1 MEEKKAQEKS
11 RKVLAEKCEK
21 LKEIRNLKKETYDK
35 QCEDCSKSKELRDS
49 QKKILRDDVQEEYI
63 NRERQITES
72 EKNVIKNK
80 QTLEEAHQAN
90 MKELDT

>member
-35 QCEDCSKSKELRDS
+35 QCEDCSKSKQLRDS

-72 EKNVIKNK
+72 EKNGIKNK

>member
-11 RKVLAEKCEK
+11 RKVLAEKCDK

-49 QKKILRDDVQEEYI
+49 
-63 NRERQITES
+63 
-72 EKNVIKNK
+72 
-80 QTLEEAHQAN
+80 
-90 MKELDT
+90 